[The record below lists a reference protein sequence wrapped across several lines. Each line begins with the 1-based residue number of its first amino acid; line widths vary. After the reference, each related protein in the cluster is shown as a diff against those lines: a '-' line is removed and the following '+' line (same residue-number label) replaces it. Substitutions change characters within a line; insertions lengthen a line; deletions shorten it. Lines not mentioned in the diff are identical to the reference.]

1 MKAHLEN
8 TNLKINKIINI
19 NILNIKKYYSM
30 RVTKTRINKLKNK

>member
-19 NILNIKKYYSM
+19 NILNIKKILLHESYQ
-30 RVTKTRINKLKNK
+30 N